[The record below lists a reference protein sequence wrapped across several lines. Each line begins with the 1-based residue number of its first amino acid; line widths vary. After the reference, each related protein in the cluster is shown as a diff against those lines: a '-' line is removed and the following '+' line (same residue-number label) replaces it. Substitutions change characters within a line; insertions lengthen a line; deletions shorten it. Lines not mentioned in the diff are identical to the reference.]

1 MTEKYVIYGSTG
13 AIGAALCQIIHEQGH
28 SLHLVARN
36 AEKLEAQ
43 ATEFNATSTLGDVRD
58 ASLFSR
64 VKDDAGETLSGLA
77 YAVGTINLLPFHRLS
92 EDDYLTDFRVN
103 AVGAAHAVQ
112 SALPALKRASGTA
125 SVVLF
130 SSVAAERGFS
140 FHASIGMAK
149 AAVSGLTRSLAAELA
164 PRVRVN
170 AIAPSLTKT
179 PLAAKVLSSEKMA
192 DSIADLHP
200 MKRLGTPEDI
210 AAAAAF
216 LLSPESGWMT
226 GQVIGVDGGRSTL

>member
-1 MTEKYVIYGSTG
+1 MTAKYVVYGSTG
-13 AIGAALCQIIHEQGH
+13 AIGSALCQLIHEQGH

-36 AEKLEAQ
+36 AEKLAAQ
-43 ATEFNATSTLGDVRD
+43 ANELNATSTRGDVLD
-58 ASLFSR
+58 DTLFSR
-64 VKDDAGETLSGLA
+64 VKDDAGDTLAGLA

-103 AVGAAHAVQ
+103 AIGAAHAVQ
-112 SALPALKRASGTA
+112 SALPALKRGAGPS

-179 PLAAKVLSSEKMA
+179 PLADKVLSSEKMA
-192 DSIADLHP
+192 ESIAELHP

-216 LLSPESGWMT
+216 LLSPDTGWIT